1 MDNLLSNNS
10 IASLLQQNGEMDA
23 EVNVYSITF
32 KQAMTLI
39 GFIPYNELETSN
51 KYK

>member
-39 GFIPYNELETSN
+39 YRFYSLQ
-51 KYK
+51 